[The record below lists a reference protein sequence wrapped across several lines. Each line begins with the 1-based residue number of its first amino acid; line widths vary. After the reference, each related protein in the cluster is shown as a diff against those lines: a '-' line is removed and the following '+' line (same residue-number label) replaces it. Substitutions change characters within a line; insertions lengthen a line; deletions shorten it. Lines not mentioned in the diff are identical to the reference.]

1 MLDYRALEA
10 LAAVVSQRGF
20 EKAANILHVSQSAV
34 SQRIKQLEAQL
45 GQPVILR
52 QTPPVA
58 TPLGL
63 KLITHL
69 QTVQHLEADLGLHNQ
84 ATGRVH
90 ARIALSA
97 DAIATWFGEALG
109 RITDEVDVDLI
120 LTDQDKGIELMRGGE
135 VLATLCADGT
145 PINGA
150 RVDRLG
156 MMRYRAYANQDF
168 LTRFNL
174 INDFD
179 NLHKAPALIFNED
192 DQLQHRFLALLNQP
206 APQNPIKCPSTEGFI
221 QLAATG
227 CGFGLM
233 PEIQVN
239 QSILYDRLIDIAPD
253 HYLDVPLY
261 WHSWRSSGEV
271 MKRLRSSVIKTAHR
285 WLRFEY

>member
-10 LAAVVSQRGF
+10 LSAVVSQQGF
-20 EKAANILHVSQSAV
+20 EKAAHVLHVSQSAV

-69 QTVQHLEADLGLHNQ
+69 QTVQHLEADLGLNTNP
-84 ATGRVH
+84 TGRVH

-145 PINGA
+145 AINGA

-156 MMRYRAYANQDF
+156 LMRYRAYASREF

-174 INDFD
+174 MD
-179 NLHKAPALIFNED
+179 NFENLYKAPALIFNED
-192 DQLQHRFLALLNQP
+192 DQLQHRYLAKLNQP
-206 APQNPIKCPSTEGFI
+206 APQNPIKCPSTEGFL
-221 QLAATG
+221 QLAASG

-239 QSILYDRLIDIAPD
+239 QSILYDQLIDISPET
-253 HYLDVPLY
+253 YLDVPLF
-261 WHSWRSSGEV
+261 WHSWRSSGEA
-271 MKRLRSSVIKTAHR
+271 MKRLRTSVIKTAHR
-285 WLRFEY
+285 WLRSDF

>member
-10 LAAVVSQRGF
+10 LAAVVSQQGF
-20 EKAANILHVSQSAV
+20 EKAAKVLHISQSAV

-45 GQPVILR
+45 GQPVIRR
-52 QTPPVA
+52 QSPPLA
-58 TPLGL
+58 TTIGL

-69 QTVQHLEADLGLHNQ
+69 QTVQHLEADLGLN
-84 ATGRVH
+84 ANPEGRVH
-90 ARIALSA
+90 ARIAISA

-120 LTDQDKGIELMRGGE
+120 LADQDKGIELMRGGE

-150 RVDRLG
+150 RVDQLG
-156 MMRYRAYANQDF
+156 FMRYRAYASKDF
-168 LTRFNL
+168 IVRFNL
-174 INDFD
+174 LRDFT
-179 NLHKAPALIFNED
+179 NLYKAPALIFNED
-192 DQLQHRFLALLNQP
+192 DTLQHRFLASLNQP

-221 QLAATG
+221 QLAASG

-239 QSILYDRLIDIAPD
+239 QSILYDQLIDISPD
-253 HYLDVPLY
+253 HFLDIPLY
-261 WHSWRSSGEV
+261 WHSWRASGDV
-271 MKRLRSSVIKTAHR
+271 MKRLRTSVIKTAHR
-285 WLRFEY
+285 WLRSDF